1 MLQTINKTMEKWM
14 PLVTPTSV
22 VLGILFST
30 WFSPY
35 TAWVPWIFGFMTFS
49 GSLSMN
55 FGDLKRVLTH
65 PFPILVFLTVIHIL
79 MPLLAWGIGHVVYPG
94 DPLTITGLIL
104 LLCIPTGIVSFMWV
118 SIYKGH
124 IALTLSMILIDTMLA
139 PFLVPSTLSL
149 LVGAKVEM
157 DVWGMM
163 EGLTWMIVVPSL
175 LGMALNQWTR
185 GEVKKTWGP
194 RLSPF
199 SKVGLAVVVMIN
211 SSVIAGYFTELT
223 GKVIFLAFICVLI
236 VAMGYLIGWGVA
248 KLLGWDRGVAVS
260 MMFNCGMRNIS
271 AGAVM
276 AISYFPPPVALPVII
291 GMVFQQM
298 MASSFAYLF
307 FRRNSPESGVP
318 TSGGVPGRSQSA

>member
-1 MLQTINKTMEKWM
+1 MLQQINKTMEKWM

-22 VLGILFST
+22 AAGILLST
-30 WFSPY
+30 WLSPY
-35 TAWVPWIFGFMTFS
+35 TAWVPWIFAFMTFS

-65 PFPILVFLTVIHIL
+65 PFPIFIFLTVIHVL
-79 MPLLAWGIGHVVYPG
+79 MPLMAWGIGHVVYPG
-94 DPLTITGLIL
+94 DALTITGLIL

-118 SIYKGH
+118 SMYKGH
-124 IALTLSMILIDTMLA
+124 IALTLTMILIDTMLA

-149 LVGAKVEM
+149 LIGAKVQM

-163 EGLTWMIVVPSL
+163 QGLLWMIVVPSL
-175 LGMALNQWTR
+175 IGMALNQWTR
-185 GEVKKTWGP
+185 GGVKASWGP
-194 RLSPF
+194 KLAPF
-199 SKVGLAVVVMIN
+199 SKVGLAVVVAIN
-211 SSVIAGYFTELT
+211 SSAIASYFTELS
-223 GKVIFLAFICVLI
+223 GRVIFLAFVCVLI
-236 VAMGYLIGWGVA
+236 VAMGYLIGFYVA
-248 KLLGWDRGVAVS
+248 RLLGWERGVAVS

-271 AGAVM
+271 AGAVL

-307 FRRNSPESGVP
+307 FRTKTPREGVTPGVSGQ
-318 TSGGVPGRSQSA
+318 SQSA